1 MGELFVNIHNFLSK
15 RLLVSS
21 ILFVAVFLSAIF
33 FIYNTKFKEDVGSVI
48 PSDKRIDEISE
59 VFNSSKFADRII
71 VNISLDDTSL
81 VDAEVLVLAAQQLFD
96 SISTDTT
103 LIANIDF
110 LVDESAFLNVYDFI
124 YNNLPFYLSDEDYV
138 AIDAF
143 LNDSAI
149 DEKIKAGYRS
159 LISPTGIATKQ
170 YLFKDPLNIVTIAI
184 KKLLNFQID
193 DNFITHNAHIFTKDK
208 KHLLLFIDPSHPS
221 SNTQES
227 SKLVDLINGARNE
240 VTTQFP
246 TVKIEAYG
254 GTVVAVENSRQVK
267 RDIITTV
274 SISILF
280 LTLLFWFFFRRV
292 RIIVFLFVPVLI
304 GVTFSLVLLSL
315 IVGEVSVISLGIG
328 AILFGVSIDYSLH
341 LFTHQKLTNSLVET
355 IKKVSGPI
363 LLSSITT
370 AAALLCIYVLKSE
383 ALKQFS
389 LFATF
394 GIIFSSLSALI
405 ILPFLSKNIKYPKE
419 NKTSKLF
426 ENLIKPDFH
435 KSKILIAFIFLLSI
449 TLAFFVKDIKFNSDI
464 SSLNYQS
471 AEVTRAEQNLN
482 AISSEANRGVFIFS
496 HAESLEKALI
506 IAEAN
511 KPFIQSLAEQGF
523 IKSSTG
529 ATDLIMSRKVQQEKI
544 ATWNR
549 FWTLDK
555 RQQVQESII
564 RVSSIYRFKNYAF
577 NEFFDLMNTDFK
589 VLELNE
595 FELVTN
601 TFLGNYINT
610 AGNQYYVASVLKVSS
625 ENKTKLIDKLLSNK
639 EILVFDKQLFINR
652 LLEILKDDFNKL
664 SMLSIVVVFVI
675 LLIFFGRIEI
685 ATITFVPIVIGWLWT
700 LGLMGLLG
708 IEFNIFN
715 IIISSFIF
723 GIGLDYSV
731 FLVSGLIDDYK
742 YGNKPITPYKLSIFI
757 AALTTIGGF
766 GVLIFAKHPA
776 IKSIASVS
784 IIGVL
789 SVLFVSV
796 TLTPVF
802 FNALVNT
809 KKSKRLQPI
818 VLKNAIVSIG
828 TFLVFI
834 VGSLSMTL
842 TLPLIYLIPLKK
854 THKRVLMCWL
864 ISSFSKLVVNINISI
879 KRKYID
885 KHKLNFSKP
894 AVIIANHQSHLDL
907 VLILML
913 NPKIIVFTNKW
924 VWNNIFYGF
933 VIRYAEYFPA
943 YKGIDDGFEQVR
955 RKVSEG
961 YSILIFPEGKRT
973 LDGNINR
980 FHQGAFSVAHELN
993 IDIQPVMIHGAFD
1006 CLPKREFFLKSGH
1019 ITLKFFDRITPRP
1032 EETDHGITFKQQTKD
1047 VTAIYRD
1054 EYALLKLQLETPGF
1068 FKSKLVHQYVY
1079 KGPVLEWYLR
1089 VKIKLEENY
1098 TFLND
1103 IIPLKASIVDV
1114 GCGYGFLAYMLRM
1127 VSKNRTVLGIDYD
1140 EEKIA
1145 IANNAPAK
1153 DDGIGFKVMDLTEED
1168 LPKAE
1173 VYIMNDVLHYMP
1185 EPIQVKLINQC
1196 IDILPD
1202 NGMLIIRDADSD
1214 LKERT
1219 RYTRLT
1225 EIQSTKIFKFNRTKY
1240 ELAFVSGSLIKNLV
1254 ADKGVTCEVYDK
1266 SRLTSNIT
1274 YVIRKTARNE

>member
-1 MGELFVNIHNFLSK
+1 MGDLFVNIHNFLSK
-15 RLLVSS
+15 RLLVSTV
-21 ILFVAVFLSAIF
+21 LFVAVFLSAIY

-71 VNISLDDTSL
+71 VNISLTDTSL
-81 VDAEVLVLAAQQLFD
+81 VDADTLILAGQQFFD
-96 SISTDTT
+96 SISTDTC
-103 LIANIDF
+103 LIAKIDF
-110 LVDESAFLNVYDFI
+110 LVDESGFLNVYDFI
-124 YNNLPFYLSDEDYV
+124 YNNLPFYLTDEDYI
-138 AIDAF
+138 AIDAL
-143 LNDSAI
+143 LNDSTI
-149 DEKIKAGYRS
+149 DEKIKTGYRS

-170 YLFKDPLNIVTIAI
+170 FLFKDPLNIVTIAV

-227 SKLVDLINGARNE
+227 SKLVDLINSARGD

-246 TVKIEAYG
+246 NIKIEAYG

-267 RDIITTV
+267 KDIITTV

-304 GVTFSLVLLSL
+304 GVTFSLVLLSI
-315 IVGEVSVISLGIG
+315 IVGEISVISLGIG

-341 LFTHQKLTNSLVET
+341 LFTHQKLTNSFAET
-355 IKKVSGPI
+355 LKKVSAPI

-394 GIIFSSLSALI
+394 GIVFSSLSALI

-435 KSKILIAFIFLLSI
+435 KNKTLIAFILVLSI

-471 AEVTRAEQNLN
+471 ADVTKAEHNLN
-482 AISSEANRGVFIFS
+482 AISSEANRGVFIFT

-511 KPFIQSLAEQGF
+511 KPFIKSLAEQGF

-529 ATDLIMSRKVQQEKI
+529 ATDLIMSRKVQLERI
-544 ATWNR
+544 DAWNA
-549 FWTLDK
+549 FWTADK

-564 RVSSIYRFKNYAF
+564 RISSNYRFKNYAF
-577 NEFFDLMNTDFK
+577 NDFFELMNTDFK

-595 FELVTN
+595 FEVITN

-610 AGNQYYVASVLKVSS
+610 AGDQYYVASILKVGS
-625 ENKTKLIDKLLSNK
+625 ESKTKLIDKLLSNK

-664 SMLSIVVVFVI
+664 SMLSIVVVFAI

-685 ATITFVPIVIGWLWT
+685 ATITFVPIMIGWLWT
-700 LGLMGLLG
+700 LGLMGLLS

-723 GIGLDYSV
+723 GIGLDYSI

-742 YGNKPITPYKLSIFI
+742 YGNKPILPYKLSIFI
-757 AALTTIGGF
+757 SALTTIGGF

-784 IIGVL
+784 IIGVF
-789 SVLFVSV
+789 SVLFVSY
-796 TLTPVF
+796 TLTPLF
-802 FNALVNT
+802 FNALVNNNNI
-809 KKSKRLQPI
+809 KRMQPI
-818 VLKNAIVSIG
+818 VLANAIVSIG
-828 TFLVFI
+828 TFLVFLL
-834 VGSLSMTL
+834 GSLSMTL
-842 TLPLIYLIPLKK
+842 TLPLVYITPLKK
-854 THKRVLMCWL
+854 IHKKALMCWM
-864 ISSFSKLVVNINISI
+864 ISKFSALVVNMNVSI
-879 KRKYID
+879 KRNYID
-885 KHKLNFSKP
+885 HKKLDFSKP
-894 AVIIANHQSHLDL
+894 CVIIANHQSHLDL
-907 VLILML
+907 CLLLML

-943 YKGIDDGFEQVR
+943 YKGIDDGFEQVK

-993 IDIQPVMIHGAFD
+993 LDIQPVMIHGAFN
-1006 CLPKREFFLKSGH
+1006 CLPKHEFFLKSGR
-1019 ITLKFFDRITPRP
+1019 ITLKFFDRMTPQP
-1032 EETDHGITFKQQTKD
+1032 CHTEHGITFKQQTKD
-1047 VTAIYRD
+1047 VTVFYRAQY
-1054 EYALLKLQLETPGF
+1054 EQLKLQQETPDF
-1068 FKSKLVHQYVY
+1068 YKSKLIHQYVY
-1079 KGPVLEWYLR
+1079 KGPILEWYLR
-1089 VKIKLEENY
+1089 VKIKLEKDY
-1098 TFLND
+1098 KFLND
-1103 IIPLKASIVDV
+1103 IIPLKANIVDV

-1127 VSKNRTVLGIDYD
+1127 VSKNRMVLGIDYD

-1153 DDGIGFKVMDLTEED
+1153 DEGIAFKVMDLTEED
-1168 LPKAE
+1168 LPKAD

-1185 EPIQVKLINQC
+1185 ETIQVKLINQC

-1202 NGMLIIRDADSD
+1202 NGLLIIRDADSD

-1219 RYTRLT
+1219 KFTQLT

-1240 ELAFVSGSLIKNLV
+1240 ELTFVSGSLIKKL
-1254 ADKGVTCEVYDK
+1254 ATDKGATCEVYDK

-1274 YVIRKTARNE
+1274 YVIRKTTQNE